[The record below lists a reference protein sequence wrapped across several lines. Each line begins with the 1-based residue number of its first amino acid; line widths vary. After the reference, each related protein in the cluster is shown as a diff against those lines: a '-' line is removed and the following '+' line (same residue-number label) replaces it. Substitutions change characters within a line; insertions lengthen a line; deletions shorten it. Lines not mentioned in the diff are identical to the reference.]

1 MDHIERFFKKN
12 RAQFDE
18 LELEPGSWEQLR
30 QQLSASPSRQA
41 KTYILWRNIAA
52 VFVIGLLLAN
62 LFPRQTPPKLAT
74 NFGLKEQMHFPNL
87 ELRNPDGELV
97 ALSSLKGKVVL
108 VEFWASYCM
117 MCTEE
122 HCYYFKPLYN
132 TYKDQGFEIYSVSVD
147 SSATNW
153 LQVIERDQL
162 DWVQVSD
169 LMGPQSPVN
178 EKFEVNALPTNYL
191 LDQEGKIIAKNIPV
205 EDLEAKLSSL
215 LAYQQSNESSTN

>member
-1 MDHIERFFKKN
+1 MDHIEDFFKQNKD
-12 RAQFDE
+12 QFNYLIADSNAWE
-18 LELEPGSWEQLR
+18 DLESQLKPLESKQVK
-30 QQLSASPSRQA
+30 SRF
-41 KTYILWRNIAA
+41 YFWRNVAA
-52 VFVIGLLLAN
+52 VLVLGLLLGN
-62 LFPRQTPPKLAT
+62 LFFPT
-74 NFGLKEQMHFPNL
+74 KEQNFLVDTGLEKDMQFPDL
-87 ELRNPDGELV
+87 ELRNPNGELIPV
-97 ALSSLKGKVVL
+97 SSLKGKVVL

-122 HCYYFKPLYN
+122 HCYYFQPLYN

-169 LMGPQSPVN
+169 LMGSDSPVN

-191 LDQEGKIIAKNIPV
+191 LDQNGKILARNIPV
-205 EDLEAKLSSL
+205 EELEDTLSTL
-215 LAYQQSNESSTN
+215 LALQ